1 MLVITG
7 LAPLHLEA
15 WYPST
20 WNSIKGGVHEEVV
33 IYFWQALVVGA
44 HAFRMPVSSKNVLSI
59 GMVGGVLAD
68 MIGGVVAGTHGGG
81 LRLAQFLIGGEKS
94 F

>member
-1 MLVITG
+1 ML
-7 LAPLHLEA
+7 LECQCL
-15 WYPST
+15 P
-20 WNSIKGGVHEEVV
+20 
-33 IYFWQALVVGA
+33 
-44 HAFRMPVSSKNVLSI
+44 KNVLSI